1 MKAKKLY
8 LLPLLSLLAS
18 CVSSIP
24 LRSDIREF
32 IASFSLE
39 ESINTYVN
47 AGYNRHEVVYR
58 DNVKTEEYI
67 EVAFNIENV
76 NHPTYS
82 YEQRKYIDD
91 ILDSTITR
99 TLIYE
104 NEKIFYESEDGKVEY
119 NLTQCRK
126 LINTFFYTQTSMD
139 GMYHSNGMYFG
150 DYLIE
155 MSRDIQNFV
164 TINSDKTKYIFHRE
178 HTGLEN
184 GINATIVQDYSVNS
198 LGMLE
203 QYSINSSGE
212 DGRYSTL
219 LIEVFKN

>member
-8 LLPLLSLLAS
+8 ILPLLALLSS

-39 ESINTYVN
+39 ESINTYLEG
-47 AGYNRHEVVYR
+47 GYDRHEIVYR
-58 DNVKTEEYI
+58 DNVKTETYI
-67 EVAFNIENV
+67 EVDFNIKNV
-76 NHPTYS
+76 NHPTYTYVETIYKDDALDRTTNRQLV
-82 YEQRKYIDD
+82 YED
-91 ILDSTITR
+91 
-99 TLIYE
+99 
-104 NEKIFYESEDGKVEY
+104 EKIFYESEEGKTEY
-119 NLTQCRK
+119 NLSQCRK
-126 LINTFFYTQTSMD
+126 LINTFFYTQTSID

-150 DYLIE
+150 DYLVE

-178 HTGLEN
+178 HTGMEN
-184 GINATIVQDYSVNS
+184 GVSATIKQDYSVNT

-203 QYSINSSGE
+203 QYSIDSHAE

-219 LIEVFKN
+219 SIEVFKS